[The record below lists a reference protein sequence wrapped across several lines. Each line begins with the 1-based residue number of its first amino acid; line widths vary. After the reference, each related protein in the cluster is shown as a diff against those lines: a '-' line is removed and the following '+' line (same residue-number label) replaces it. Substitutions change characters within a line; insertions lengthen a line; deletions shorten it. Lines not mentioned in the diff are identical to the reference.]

1 MDGVKEEPPAN
12 EEEDDGRGAWNT
24 VHLGIVHLQYPS
36 TIFYTEKTLMQSF
49 YIYEQMKVRQN
60 Q

>member
-24 VHLGIVHLQYPS
+24 VQLGVSLD
-36 TIFYTEKTLMQSF
+36 FF
-49 YIYEQMKVRQN
+49 FIYLTKHKSQLILLRNINNPTVF
-60 Q
+60 